1 MPALDPKTGLHQ
13 LDSEGFKKYTL
24 RSATKLDT
32 TTLVGGEEVNFFDKS
47 KAFIVFS
54 AIESDDRS
62 LLDEKIMLNSLDEKK
77 SS

>member
-1 MPALDPKTGLHQ
+1 MDI
-13 LDSEGFKKYTL
+13 
-24 RSATKLDT
+24 